1 MNASMKAQINNAKD
15 RKSAH
20 RVAPKQEHSGFT
32 LTELMIVIALISF
45 SAAVAAPFW
54 LRARATAQTNGCL
67 KNQQE
72 ISFAIGEWALEHR
85 KGQNAPVSYDD
96 IKPYLKRDV
105 FCPAGGRTMED
116 SYCVSTVAE
125 NPACKVSPAIH
136 NHNGDSFSGIMNSG
150 GH

>member
-1 MNASMKAQINNAKD
+1 MNASMIPQINNANNQ
-15 RKSAH
+15 KSAAA
-20 RVAPKQEHSGFT
+20 VGPKPEHGGFT

-96 IKPYLKRDV
+96 IKPYLKREV
-105 FCPAGGRTMED
+105 YCPAGGRTMED
-116 SYCVSTVAE
+116 SYSVSTVAE

-136 NHNGDSFSGIMNSG
+136 NHTTDSFSGIMNSG